1 MKTKNWLFSD
11 YSCLSMAEGLLSA
24 GAHNTHVVY
33 DMFFREIPNNGGF
46 AVMAGLSVLID
57 ELKNLK
63 FSEEILT
70 SLEQDC
76 FSEKLI
82 YYFRNFKFLC
92 DIYSVP

>member
-11 YSCLSMAEGLLSA
+11 YSCLTMAVGLLSA
-24 GAHNTHVVY
+24 GVENTHVVY

-63 FSEEILT
+63 FTEDILS
-70 SLEQDC
+70 SLQ
-76 FSEKLI
+76 
-82 YYFRNFKFLC
+82 
-92 DIYSVP
+92 